1 MHGNCGSMTSSNNLL
16 IIKEEK
22 SIFKLIVEYINNKKI
37 HDSISYK
44 SIDEYYQSKM
54 LKLYFLEPLIYYL
67 KEVGILENNIDDG
80 YGYIILYHIR
90 KNITIEEIKDAYRNN
105 KWKTW
110 FNDFK
115 IIKDSNNNENK

>member
-44 SIDEYYQSKM
+44 SIDEYYKLKM
-54 LKLYFLEPLIYYL
+54 IKLYFQEPLIYYL
-67 KEVGILENNIDDG
+67 KEVGILEDNDIG

-90 KNITIEEIKDAYRNN
+90 KNITLEEIKDAYRNN

-110 FNDFK
+110 L
-115 IIKDSNNNENK
+115 

>member
-44 SIDEYYQSKM
+44 SIDEYYKLKM
-54 LKLYFLEPLIYYL
+54 IKLYFQEPLIYYL
-67 KEVGILENNIDDG
+67 KEVGILEDNDIG

-90 KNITIEEIKDAYRNN
+90 KNITLEEIKDAYRNN

-115 IIKDSNNNENK
+115 IIESDNNENK

>member
-1 MHGNCGSMTSSNNLL
+1 MHGNCGSMTLNNNLL